1 MTLSKK
7 QLALVLA
14 LALLFISFILILT
27 SSFYEY
33 DTGIGFLGVWEYS
46 YIDIT
51 FGRTETIS
59 SIPAQLFA
67 VSYMNLVPLCLILVS
82 AVLIVLKLINKNLS
96 KDKATSLIIAI
107 ALVIAG
113 VLLAFA
119 KQFITPGNESS
130 DPDYSY
136 LNMTVSGIVIII
148 LTIFAGGIVGATE
161 YVLSK

>member
-14 LALLFISFILILT
+14 LALLFISFILMLT

-33 DTGIGFLGVWEYS
+33 DTGFFGVWKYS

-51 FGRTETIS
+51 FGRTETIL

>member
-14 LALLFISFILILT
+14 LALLFISFILMLT

-33 DTGIGFLGVWEYS
+33 DTGFLVVWEYS

-51 FGRTETIS
+51 FGRTETIL

-67 VSYMNLVPLCLILVS
+67 VSYMNLVPLCLILIS

>member
-14 LALLFISFILILT
+14 LALLFISFILMLT

-33 DTGIGFLGVWEYS
+33 DTGYLGVWEYS

-51 FGRTETIS
+51 FGRTETILG
-59 SIPAQLFA
+59 IPAQLFA